1 MFKALDPDGSRAK
14 VGDVGL
20 EMVSGAGHSDS
31 EPGLID
37 ALVRAADDFRDRKLR
52 PQKAA
57 GAVSV

>member
-20 EMVSGAGHSDS
+20 EMVNGAGHSDS

-37 ALVRAADDFRDRKLR
+37 ALVRAGSNDRRAWGSVKTYWMRD
-52 PQKAA
+52 
-57 GAVSV
+57 